1 MLQKLIIFKY
11 MRLVRYVFA
20 YVKERCHMVPFK
32 VLIKSLTQPN
42 FRSLLNIINT
52 RKGVSIKTTLALILF
67 KKSSYQI
74 SQYYSFFSQLRLPSC
89 GINIL

>member
-32 VLIKSLTQPN
+32 VLIKALTQPN

-52 RKGVSIKTTLALILF
+52 CKGVSIKTTTLAFILF

-74 SQYYSFFSQLRLPSC
+74 SQYYSFFFS
-89 GINIL
+89 IEIA